1 MTGGVAGTL
10 AGRLWPLL
18 KLIVPAILLY
28 YILTRKARHMATF
41 TLDQLKSDVEKNY
54 ATLTIEV
61 GKDDK
66 IELRNILRID
76 KAPRAEIMA
85 QLDKLDKVQKNE
97 DIGQG
102 EQLEETT
109 KIARDIVSRAAGKR
123 GEDLLAVIGDD
134 DALLMEILS
143 KWTEATQAG
152 EAENSSD

>member
-1 MTGGVAGTL
+1 
-10 AGRLWPLL
+10 
-18 KLIVPAILLY
+18 
-28 YILTRKARHMATF
+28 MATF

-54 ATLTIEV
+54 ATLSIEIGENDTI
-61 GKDDK
+61 D
-66 IELRNILRID
+66 LRNILRID
-76 KAPRAEIMA
+76 KAPRAEIMD

-97 DIGQG
+97 DLGQS
-102 EQLEETT
+102 EQLEQTT

-123 GEDLLAVIGDD
+123 GKDLLAVIGED

>member
-1 MTGGVAGTL
+1 MTGGAIGNL
-10 AGRLWPLL
+10 AGHLWPLL
-18 KLIVPAILLY
+18 KIIAPAVLLHY
-28 YILTRKARHMATF
+28 LLTRKARPMATF
-41 TLDQLKSDVEKNY
+41 TLDQLKADVEKNY
-54 ATLTIEV
+54 ATLSIEI
-61 GKDDK
+61 GADDK

-97 DIGQG
+97 DLGQG
-102 EQLEETT
+102 EQLEQTT
-109 KIARDIVSRAAGKR
+109 KIARDIISRAAGKR
-123 GEDLLAVIGDD
+123 GEDLLAVIGED

>member
-1 MTGGVAGTL
+1 MTGGVTGRL

-18 KLIVPAILLY
+18 KLIAPAILLY
-28 YILTRKARHMATF
+28 YILTRKARPMATF
-41 TLDQLKSDVEKNY
+41 TLDQLKADVEKNY
-54 ATLTIEV
+54 ATLSIEI
-61 GKDDK
+61 GADDK

-97 DIGQG
+97 ELGQS
-102 EQLEETT
+102 EQLEQTT